1 VAVKVAFR
9 DHNLDR
15 IYMQA
20 EFFSVHV
27 FFAEIGLFKHPLKHF
42 IFPGMIT
49 EIDRITVIVLKE
61 TFNVWFDG
69 NCYIEFHGK

>member
-1 VAVKVAFR
+1 
-9 DHNLDR
+9 
-15 IYMQA
+15 MQA

-61 TFNVWFDG
+61 TFDVWLYW
-69 NCYIEFHGK
+69 NCNIEFHVE